1 VPAVEGAKR
10 WMELFRN
17 DLETGAS
24 LRALACGGVRTKVVA
39 YSWLYRLIV
48 VGSICVDLDMD
59 PLLVSL

>member
-1 VPAVEGAKR
+1 
-10 WMELFRN
+10 MELFRN

-24 LRALACGGVRTKVVA
+24 LRALGCGGVRAKVVA